1 MACVKEGE
9 AFLVMAAARVET
21 ARRAAGRRN
30 RDMAGGRW
38 KKINAGGF
46 FSSFSLLVDGLYHK
60 LAVFCCSLEN
70 QAENKGVERGRVGGL
85 RSFRMVYFGVGISF
99 SEGISSA
106 GKKIPKLACQPI
118 GAAKL
123 FFFASGKLAASGP
136 GPPYSA
142 GSPSKQ
148 GHLLG
153 L

>member
-30 RDMAGGRW
+30 RDMAGGLW

-46 FSSFSLLVDGLYHK
+46 LFFFFSACRRALSQAGRLLL
-60 LAVFCCSLEN
+60 LAGESSRK
-70 QAENKGVERGRVGGL
+70 QRSRERRVGGL
-85 RSFRMVYFGVGISF
+85 RWFRMVYFGVGISF
-99 SEGISSA
+99 SEGISGA

-123 FFFASGKLAASGP
+123 FFSLVESSQLVVQGLCTALGA
-136 GPPYSA
+136 PPNR
-142 GSPSKQ
+142 GTF
-148 GHLLG
+148 
-153 L
+153 